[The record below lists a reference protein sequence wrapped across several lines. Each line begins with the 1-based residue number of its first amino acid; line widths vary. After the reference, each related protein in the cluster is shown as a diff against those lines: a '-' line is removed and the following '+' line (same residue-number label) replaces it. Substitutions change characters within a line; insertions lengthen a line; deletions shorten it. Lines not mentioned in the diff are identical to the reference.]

1 MLLKQNRLKKKTDF
15 RRVYQRGK
23 SLAYPSFVVYYRSSR
38 LPEHRIGFS
47 VSKKLGGAVE
57 RNRVKRRFREI
68 CRLHSGIFTP
78 HTDYIFILRNPA
90 KTAANALLEKQIKEA
105 LSRIGGKK

>member
-1 MLLKQNRLKKKTDF
+1 MLLKQHRLKKKTDF
-15 RRVYQRGK
+15 RRTYQRGK
-23 SLAYPSFVVYYRSSR
+23 SLAYPSFVLYYRSSR

-57 RNRVKRRFREI
+57 RNRVKRRFREV
-68 CRLHSGIFTP
+68 CRLHNEIFLP

-90 KTAANALLEKQIKEA
+90 KTASKELLEKQIREA
-105 LSRIGGKK
+105 LSRTVKK